1 VAIATEVITC
11 RLSAQPCLA
20 LLALHSRHLVSNTV
34 TVVAV
39 PRSFNAV
46 MCVLFGNG
54 VGQDHAVAGVHWAG
68 LAGPNCTFRK
78 GCTHSP
84 ILPCSIIRVASA
96 APFVCVQ
103 RAPIRF
109 QRQAKRHTAIWIF
122 ASGCF
127 APAVLSLH
135 CPPMC
140 LSVPRSLTHFVNPL
154 LWQAGNY
161 SDAVSSLLELQKQDP
176 SDAKIKHNLAVAQ
189 MCVAPRSRSCLAPVG
204 LVWHRAFPHA
214 CRLVGLV
221 SHRALHHA

>member
-1 VAIATEVITC
+1 
-11 RLSAQPCLA
+11 
-20 LLALHSRHLVSNTV
+20 
-34 TVVAV
+34 
-39 PRSFNAV
+39 V

-54 VGQDHAVAGVHWAG
+54 VGQDHASSLFFALGRAGRVLLHVSQRLHTLANSAMFYHSRGQCSANRLCAHAHRYVFKDKPKDTQQYGYSLPLWQAGV
-68 LAGPNCTFRK
+68 LLR
-78 GCTHSP
+78 
-84 ILPCSIIRVASA
+84 PC
-96 APFVCVQ
+96 
-103 RAPIRF
+103 
-109 QRQAKRHTAIWIF
+109 
-122 ASGCF
+122 
-127 APAVLSLH
+127 SLH
-135 CPPMC
+135 CSPMC

-204 LVWHRAFPHA
+204 LVSHRAFPHA